1 MGLIAELPPPAAW
14 KELNLPE
21 RLGEYLDWAKS
32 EGAEGLLWP
41 SDPAQAGALA
51 AALRGRELPVTV
63 VLPNMPLYA
72 RDAMDAGPT
81 GAVLKRLAALGPI
94 ALVRLGLRL
103 LPRLPA
109 LAQKR
114 FAAGILLLAD
124 AEYLRAGPVPARA
137 ALHAS
142 AVDLAMALGA
152 TELLAEFE
160 AWGRARGIGTVLL
173 TANPSRW
180 KNPRPLGAEPLPW
193 TSWVPSSPAGRLNL
207 WKARAD
213 RHFL

>member
-1 MGLIAELPPPAAW
+1 MDLIAELPPPAAW

-32 EGAEGLLWP
+32 EGATGLLWP
-41 SDPAQAGALA
+41 PDPAQAGALA
-51 AALRGRELPVTV
+51 AALRGRELPVV
-63 VLPNMPLYA
+63 AVLPNMPLYA

-81 GAVLKRLAALGPI
+81 GAVLRRLAGLGPL
-94 ALVRLGLRL
+94 ALLRLGVRL
-103 LPRLPA
+103 LPRLPG
-109 LAQKR
+109 LLQKR

-124 AEYLRAGPVPARA
+124 AEYLRTGPVYARA

-142 AVDLAMALGA
+142 AVDLAMALRT
-152 TELLAEFE
+152 TELFSEFE
-160 AWGRARGIGTVLL
+160 AWGRTRGIPTVLL
-173 TANPSRW
+173 TSNPARW
-180 KNPRPLGAEPLPW
+180 ANPRPLGAELLPW
-193 TSWVPSSPAGRLNL
+193 SAWVPSSPAGRLDL

>member
-1 MGLIAELPPPAAW
+1 MELIAELPPPAAW
-14 KELNLPE
+14 KELGLPE
-21 RLGEYLDWAKS
+21 RLGEYLDWAK
-32 EGAEGLLWP
+32 GAGAKGLLWP
-41 SDPAQAGALA
+41 SDPAQAGPLA
-51 AALRGRELPVTV
+51 EALRASGLPLTV

-81 GAVLKRLAALGPI
+81 GAVLRRLRALGP
-94 ALVRLGLRL
+94 AGFVRLGLRL

-109 LAQKR
+109 LARKR

-124 AEYLRAGPVPARA
+124 AEYLRGGPKPARA

-142 AVDLAMALGA
+142 AVDLSLALGSR
-152 TELLAEFE
+152 EVLAEFE
-160 AWGRARGIGTVLL
+160 AWGRARGVETAFL
-173 TANPSRW
+173 TSNPERW
-180 KNPRPLGAEPLPW
+180 KDLRALRAEILPW
-193 TSWVPSSPAGRLNL
+193 TAYSPSSPDGRLNL